1 MYLDHEGNRKCD
13 ISPSWGQVFSLIS
26 KKKSPKIASVDEWFY
41 NFPLCL
47 FWTFYC
53 TQKGNHWR
61 EYILKVLSS
70 RFQVF
75 NLIPE
80 QTIAQK
86 CKKSQ
91 KIDYPLHRYEFGL
104 PKFFSKTFKFAM
116 IFYSTWQISG
126 AGQWRNACRSREKES
141 KQSEITWKHSEPVK
155 SISKIE
161 KRREFVRALWYEQCP
176 KYSFKR
182 LYTLKKLLV
191 LVEKA
196 SISTEFR
203 SEFHRVT
210 ISWARLQNA
219 VLFSCGDDFNTCMAR
234 EPTQVVFVL
243 FCRLCANCWLPITN
257 TATFALII
265 VFFHPCIWGFD
276 YRSLHQ
282 WRCVTNPMMTCVFHL
297 VVKRVG
303 FTLCARVVSWW
314 SQFQNIS

>member
-1 MYLDHEGNRKCD
+1 
-13 ISPSWGQVFSLIS
+13 
-26 KKKSPKIASVDEWFY
+26 
-41 NFPLCL
+41 
-47 FWTFYC
+47 
-53 TQKGNHWR
+53 
-61 EYILKVLSS
+61 
-70 RFQVF
+70 
-75 NLIPE
+75 
-80 QTIAQK
+80 
-86 CKKSQ
+86 
-91 KIDYPLHRYEFGL
+91 
-104 PKFFSKTFKFAM
+104 M

-265 VFFHPCIWGFD
+265 CIIFCIHVFEVSITGLFTNGGSWQTQWWLVFFHFAV
-276 YRSLHQ
+276 R
-282 WRCVTNPMMTCVFHL
+282 
-297 VVKRVG
+297 RVG
-303 FTLCARVVSWW
+303 FILCARVFSWW
-314 SQFQNIS
+314 SQFQNIAQFFRFPHAFKFLYQSIEYGVFRF